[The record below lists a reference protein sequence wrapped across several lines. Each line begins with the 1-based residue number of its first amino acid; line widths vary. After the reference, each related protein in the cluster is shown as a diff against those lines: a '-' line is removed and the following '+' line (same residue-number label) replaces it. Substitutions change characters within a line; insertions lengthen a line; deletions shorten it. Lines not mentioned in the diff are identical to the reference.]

1 MNVTVETFICTP
13 VSRTPSKRIGNWI
26 KNVFGF
32 QDKTNQP
39 VKLQF
44 ITMIDN
50 YHLLVIQK
58 EFGQK
63 VTMVLNMDH
72 HLNCLSTFLDN
83 NWKTETFLHKKDD
96 ICFWY
101 CSLSRQVELLLR
113 MFHINVH
120 ELNFS
125 KHIIQSIIYT
135 INKANNITNVASLT
149 KYKFMP
155 PIQNVFQFLF
165 LDNFYIAR
173 YIQVLLIKFFHYYQ
187 NNIKNS
193 IKLLHIAAIYR
204 QFIKIPFTMDPNAV

>member
-1 MNVTVETFICTP
+1 MIF
-13 VSRTPSKRIGNWI
+13 
-26 KNVFGF
+26 VFGIAHY
-32 QDKTNQP
+32 QGKSSCCY
-39 VKLQF
+39 V
-44 ITMIDN
+44 
-50 YHLLVIQK
+50 
-58 EFGQK
+58 
-63 VTMVLNMDH
+63 
-72 HLNCLSTFLDN
+72 CL
-83 NWKTETFLHKKDD
+83 
-96 ICFWY
+96 
-101 CSLSRQVELLLR
+101 
-113 MFHINVH
+113 NVH